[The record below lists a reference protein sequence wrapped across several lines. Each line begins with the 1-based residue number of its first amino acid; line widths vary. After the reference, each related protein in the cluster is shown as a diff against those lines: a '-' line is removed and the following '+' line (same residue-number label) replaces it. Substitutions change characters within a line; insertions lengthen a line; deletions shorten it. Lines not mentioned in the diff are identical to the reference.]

1 MAYTKEQIQEKI
13 DEKFP
18 GKGYKLLAYTK
29 ADEPITILC
38 PQHGEQVVS
47 RYSNF
52 IKSVSGC
59 PVCGKEQSGKTRK
72 GGKIISKEALEQLVE
87 TEAQRIV
94 ANSDAVLHGKFRF
107 WSSNDRLPENE
118 FVYAPFYKDVRFAA
132 GHGSRENEDNNGFQ
146 IPFGRATLF
155 RHGVQP
161 NDVIAASVTG
171 DSMEPRLYSGDTIGI
186 DTGSRT
192 IRNGEIYAVVSQGEL
207 LIKQC
212 FQVGTSQ
219 IRLHSYNPEYLDI
232 YLPVEDLEVVG
243 RVFWVSAML

>member
-72 GGKIISKEALEQLVE
+72 GSKIVSKEALEQLVE

-94 ANSDAVLHGKFRF
+94 ANSDAVLHGQFRF
-107 WSSNDRLPENE
+107 WSSNDKLPEDE

-132 GHGSRENEDNNGFQ
+132 GHGSQENEDHNGFQ

-171 DSMEPRLYSGDTIGI
+171 DSMEPRLFAGDTIGI
-186 DTGSRT
+186 DKGSRT
-192 IRNGEIYAVVSQGEL
+192 IRNGEIYAVVNQGEL

-212 FQVGTSQ
+212 FKVGKTQ

-232 YLPVEDLEVVG
+232 YLPVEDIEVVG

>member
-1 MAYTKEQIQEKI
+1 MKSSQAKGTNSWLIQKRMSPLPSCARSTESRSFHGI
-13 DEKFP
+13 VTLSSPSAAAPCHFAATGCGSRSS
-18 GKGYKLLAYTK
+18 GKG
-29 ADEPITILC
+29 
-38 PQHGEQVVS
+38 
-47 RYSNF
+47 N
-52 IKSVSGC
+52 
-59 PVCGKEQSGKTRK
+59 RK

-94 ANSDAVLHGKFRF
+94 TNSDAVLHGQFRF

-132 GHGSRENEDNNGFQ
+132 GYGSQENEDNNGFQ
-146 IPFGRATLF
+146 IPFGRATLY

-192 IRNGEIYAVVSQGEL
+192 IRNGEIYAVVNQGEL

-212 FQVGTSQ
+212 FKVGKTQ
-219 IRLHSYNPEYLDI
+219 IRLHSYNPGYLDI
-232 YLPVEDLEVVG
+232 YLPVEEVEVIG

>member
-13 DEKFP
+13 DKKFP
-18 GKGYKLLAYTK
+18 GKGYKLLTFTRMMDSAQ
-29 ADEPITILC
+29 ILC
-38 PQHGEQVVS
+38 PKHGEQTVS
-47 RYSNF
+47 TVNNML
-52 IKSVSGC
+52 KSVSGC

-94 ANSDAVLHGKFRF
+94 TNSDAVLHGQFRF
-107 WSSNDRLPENE
+107 WSSDDRLPQDE

-146 IPFGRATLF
+146 IPFGRATLY

-186 DTGSRT
+186 DKGSRT
-192 IRNGEIYAVVSQGEL
+192 IKDGEIYAVVSQSEL

-212 FQVGTSQ
+212 FKVGKTQ

>member
-18 GKGYKLLAYTK
+18 GKGYKLLTYTK

-38 PQHGEQVVS
+38 PRHGEQVVS

-72 GGKIISKEALEQLVE
+72 GGKIISKEALGHLVE

-94 ANSDAVLHGKFRF
+94 TNSDAVLHGQFRF
-107 WSSNDRLPENE
+107 WSSNDKLPPTD

-132 GHGSRENEDNNGFQ
+132 GHGSQENEDNNGFQ

-171 DSMEPRLYSGDTIGI
+171 DSMEPRLYAGDTIGI
-186 DTGSRT
+186 DKGHRT
-192 IRNGEIYAVVSQGEL
+192 IKNGEIYALVRNGEL

-212 FQVGTSQ
+212 FKVGSTQV
-219 IRLHSYNPEYLDI
+219 RLHSYNPEYLDV
-232 YLPVEDLEVVG
+232 YAPVEEIEVIG

>member
-18 GKGYKLLAYTK
+18 GKGYKLLTFTRMMDSAQ
-29 ADEPITILC
+29 ILC
-38 PQHGEQVVS
+38 PKHGEQTVS
-47 RYSNF
+47 TVNNML
-52 IKSVSGC
+52 KSVSGC

-72 GGKIISKEALEQLVE
+72 GGKIISKEALGHLVE

-94 ANSDAVLHGKFRF
+94 TNSDAVLHGQFRF
-107 WSSNDRLPENE
+107 WSSNDKLPPTD

-132 GHGSRENEDNNGFQ
+132 GHGSQENEDNNGFQ

-171 DSMEPRLYSGDTIGI
+171 DSMEPRLYAGDTIGI
-186 DTGSRT
+186 DKGHRT
-192 IRNGEIYAVVSQGEL
+192 IKNGEIYALVRNGEL

-212 FQVGTSQ
+212 FKVGTTQ
-219 IRLHSYNPEYLDI
+219 VRLHSYNPEYLDV
-232 YLPVEDLEVVG
+232 YAPVEEIEVIG

>member
-18 GKGYKLLAYTK
+18 GKGYKLLTFTK
-29 ADEPITILC
+29 VKESAQIWCPI
-38 PQHGEQVVS
+38 HGEQTVS
-47 RYSNF
+47 SINSMLRSAGGCPACGRE
-52 IKSVSGC
+52 SVSKKLTGR
-59 PVCGKEQSGKTRK
+59 KTISGERLQQY
-72 GGKIISKEALEQLVE
+72 IE

-94 ANSDAVLHGKFRF
+94 TNSDAVLHGQFRF
-107 WSSNDRLPENE
+107 WSANDKLPEDE

-132 GHGSRENEDNNGFQ
+132 GHGSQENEDNNGFQ
-146 IPFGRATLF
+146 IPFGRATLY

-186 DTGSRT
+186 DKGSRT
-192 IRNGEIYAVVSQGEL
+192 IKDGEIYAVVNQGEL

-212 FQVGTSQ
+212 FKVGKAQ